1 MAKNVTEMPQIHKNC
16 LIDAYYTT
24 VYLTN
29 LNYNGVCLI
38 EDIDVGDVHQ
48 HYGNLTLTGPPP
60 AAGEVSTSDEAY
72 L

>member
-1 MAKNVTEMPQIHKNC
+1 MPQIHKNC

-48 HYGNLTLTGPPP
+48 HYSNLTLTGPPP